1 MTIPSMSDRRHP
13 LLRQFSDELTHLAQ
27 RVVRSTATVTGQIRD
42 LSEAG
47 GSAWLYDAEHL
58 VTNNHVVGDLVGP
71 IRVQFADAAE
81 SLALVV
87 GSDPLT
93 DLAVLRVD
101 RQVVEP
107 LQLSDQQPRL
117 GELCLAVGSP
127 LGEFPESISIGI
139 VSGLKRSIPT
149 SIGRAIYDVIQTDC
163 TINPGN
169 SGGPL
174 VNVDGKVIGVNT
186 MSVAD
191 ADNINFAISADVVAD
206 IVGELL
212 THGTIERASLGIS
225 VALRQ
230 VPGLPEGEGLVV
242 TAVRSDA
249 AGPLER
255 GDVLLRLGSRPLS
268 NQHDLLRALRRDTA
282 NRKIEVRVWRDGR
295 ELSLMCLPRS
305 HRKAP

>member
-1 MTIPSMSDRRHP
+1 MSNYEKS
-13 LLRQFSDELTHLAQ
+13 LLHQFSDEIAGLAQ
-27 RVVRSTATVTGQIRD
+27 RVVRSTATVTGQVRD
-42 LSEAG
+42 LTEAS

-71 IRVQFADAAE
+71 IRVRFATAAE
-81 SLALVV
+81 TQALVV

-101 RQVVEP
+101 HQTMEP
-107 LQLSDQQPRL
+107 LQLSDQQPQL

-149 SIGRAIYDVIQTDC
+149 SNGRAVYDVIQTDC
-163 TINPGN
+163 AINPGN

-174 VNVDGKVIGVNT
+174 VDVTGNVIGVNT
-186 MSVAD
+186 MGIAE

-212 THGTIERASLGIS
+212 THGHVERASLGVG

-230 VPGLPEGEGLVV
+230 VPDLPGSEGLLV
-242 TAVRSDA
+242 TAVRSNV

-255 GDVLLRLGSRPLS
+255 GDVLLRLGDRPLR

-282 NRKIEVRVWRDGR
+282 NRKVEVLVWRAGR
-295 ELSLMCLPRS
+295 EVSIECLPRS
-305 HRKAP
+305 QQPAQ